1 MTQMKS
7 VDERTDMAG
16 KNRFEMLIFI
26 IGGQKFG
33 INVFKVREIIEEPS
47 LSDMPGANES
57 VIGIAY
63 IRNEAMAV
71 IDTSYAIGMGK
82 SVKKEASKSKRFLII
97 TEYNQSS
104 QALLIDGI
112 ANIVN
117 LNWSNISPP
126 PSIAGKDC
134 FLTSVSEVNGE
145 MVGVLDVERILSDIN
160 QDDDK
165 SEKMIIDES
174 IGTGNKIIIVDDSQV
189 AIKQVIR
196 CVTNLGFEHIS
207 FKNGKEALSHLKELA
222 QSGVNPAHEY
232 IMMITDIEMPI
243 MDGYTLTAE
252 VKKDPELKKLTVVL
266 HSSLSGVFNNAM
278 VNTVGGDHFLPKY
291 DPKELQN
298 LISEITG
305 KTAELAA

>member
-16 KNRFEMLIFI
+16 KNRFEMLVFI

-33 INVFKVREIIEEPS
+33 INVFKVREIIPEPE
-47 LSDMPGANES
+47 LSSIPGADPA
-57 VIGIAY
+57 VMGIAY
-63 IRNEAMAV
+63 VRNEAIAV
-71 IDTSYAIGMGK
+71 IDTSYSIGMGH
-82 SVKKEASKSKRFLII
+82 SVKKEGAKRFLII

-104 QALLIDGI
+104 QALLIDGLS
-112 ANIVN
+112 NIVN
-117 LNWSNISPP
+117 LNWSNISAPP
-126 PSIAGKDC
+126 TSTGKDC
-134 FLTSVSEVNGE
+134 FLTSVSEVEGE

-165 SEKMIIDES
+165 SEKMIKDET
-174 IGTGNKIIIVDDSQV
+174 IGHGNKIIIVDDSQI

-196 CVTNLGFEHIS
+196 CVSNLGFEHIS
-207 FKNGKEALSHLKELA
+207 FKNGQEALTHLKE
-222 QSGVNPAHEY
+222 QVESGVNPAHEY
-232 IMMITDIEMPI
+232 IMMITDIEMPV

-252 VKKDPELKKLTVVL
+252 VKKDPAIQNLTVVL

-305 KTAELAA
+305 KTDQLAA